1 MLGRAQFMKNLQQ
14 VIKFFVLFHARL
26 MTIFILLIP
35 FWMGRSFQLF
45 SCQILKLV
53 QQMHRLLLMDLIIQ
67 FMDLLRMI

>member
-1 MLGRAQFMKNLQQ
+1 MLGPAQLMKNLQQ

-26 MTIFILLIP
+26 MTIFILSIL

-45 SCQILKLV
+45 SCQIFKVV
-53 QQMHRLLLMDLIIQ
+53 QQMPRHLLMDLIIR